1 MKLSFHGG
9 VRGVTGSCYLLQTS
23 KAKILIDCGMF
34 QGERLC
40 GKQNFEEFNF
50 DPTEIDAVLISHAHY
65 DHTGRVPLLI
75 KKGFSGK
82 IFATPPTKSLSQYIL
97 ADAVSVMEMNAEKCG
112 DEVLYDQADVKTMLE
127 RVFGVNYHTE
137 FELAPG
143 LKAMF
148 HDAGHILGSAYISLD
163 ISADE
168 TADGKPARLVFSG
181 DIGNDDVPILPSTEP
196 IHNADYVICEST
208 YGDRDHV
215 STSERLDT
223 LKDITRR
230 VIERGGTL
238 IIPAFSIERTQE
250 LIYALDTMFEAG
262 DLPDVP
268 IYLDSP
274 LAIRATQV
282 YRDFKHYLKFDRPI
296 FSSSDHDF
304 FTFPRLKETLS
315 VDDSKTINNNNG
327 SKIIIAGSGMMT
339 GGRVLHHLKLYLSGE
354 KNGVLII
361 GYQAENTLGR
371 KIEEGVKNVSIY
383 GDEIPVRAEIQ
394 KMDSFSAHGD
404 REKLRKWLQSGKDKA
419 RKIFLVHGDQ
429 VVKTG
434 FRDLLAEEINSE
446 IIIPE
451 FEQVFEL

>member
-1 MKLSFHGG
+1 
-9 VRGVTGSCYLLQTS
+9 
-23 KAKILIDCGMF
+23 
-34 QGERLC
+34 
-40 GKQNFEEFNF
+40 
-50 DPTEIDAVLISHAHY
+50 
-65 DHTGRVPLLI
+65 
-75 KKGFSGK
+75 
-82 IFATPPTKSLSQYIL
+82 
-97 ADAVSVMEMNAEKCG
+97 
-112 DEVLYDQADVKTMLE
+112 
-127 RVFGVNYHTE
+127 
-137 FELAPG
+137 
-143 LKAMF
+143 
-148 HDAGHILGSAYISLD
+148 
-163 ISADE
+163 
-168 TADGKPARLVFSG
+168 
-181 DIGNDDVPILPSTEP
+181 
-196 IHNADYVICEST
+196 
-208 YGDRDHV
+208 
-215 STSERLDT
+215 
-223 LKDITRR
+223 
-230 VIERGGTL
+230 
-238 IIPAFSIERTQE
+238 
-250 LIYALDTMFEAG
+250 
-262 DLPDVP
+262 
-268 IYLDSP
+268 
-274 LAIRATQV
+274 
-282 YRDFKHYLKFDRPI
+282 LKFDRPI

-434 FRDLLAEEINSE
+434 FRDFLAEEINSE